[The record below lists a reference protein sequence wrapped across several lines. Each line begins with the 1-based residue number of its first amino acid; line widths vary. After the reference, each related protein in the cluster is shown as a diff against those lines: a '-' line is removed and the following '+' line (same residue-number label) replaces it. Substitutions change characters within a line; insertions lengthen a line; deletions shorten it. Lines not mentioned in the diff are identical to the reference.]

1 MPWETWT
8 TTLDVAIALADDA
21 GLQLAVDEG
30 DVVRDLVLEST
41 ALRVLEYAGNRYEL
55 FDPVLDFV
63 GHDAPA
69 LRVLVVY
76 FFPAVTLEPADLE
89 VLDNVN
95 PTVADE
101 RPKDV
106 ERVPDLGVLVPAV
119 VDDDVQLAAD
129 LLGPA
134 LEDGEVALVARDL

>member
-76 FFPAVTLEPADLE
+76 FFPAVTFEAADLE

-101 RPKDV
+101 RPEGV
-106 ERVPDLGVLVPAV
+106 ERVPDLGVLVSAC
-119 VDDDVQLAAD
+119 
-129 LLGPA
+129 G
-134 LEDGEVALVARDL
+134 RFMSRI

>member
-30 DVVRDLVLEST
+30 DVVRDLVLESR

-76 FFPAVTLEPADLE
+76 FFPAVTFEPADLE

-106 ERVPDLGVLVPAV
+106 ERVPDLGVLVPAWR
-119 VDDDVQLAAD
+119 
-129 LLGPA
+129 
-134 LEDGEVALVARDL
+134 E

>member
-1 MPWETWT
+1 MPLVCKIAVFCTSTCYSSAPPREVVPWETWT

-41 ALRVLEYAGNRYEL
+41 DLRVLEYAGNRYEL

-76 FFPAVTLEPADLE
+76 FFPAVTLERPPI
-89 VLDNVN
+89 VN
-95 PTVADE
+95 GPVDE
-101 RPKDV
+101 RRRVV
-106 ERVPDLGVLVPAV
+106 ECSRGNSFMVNWLVEPSS
-119 VDDDVQLAAD
+119 
-129 LLGPA
+129 
-134 LEDGEVALVARDL
+134 

>member
-1 MPWETWT
+1 MPGETRT
-8 TTLDVAIALADDA
+8 TPLDVAIALADDA

-69 LRVLVVY
+69 LRVLVVN
-76 FFPAVTLEPADLE
+76 FFPAVTLEPTHLE
-89 VLDNVN
+89 ILDNVN

-101 RPKDV
+101 RPEDV
-106 ERVPDLGVLVPAV
+106 ERVPYLGILVSAC
-119 VDDDVQLAAD
+119 
-129 LLGPA
+129 G
-134 LEDGEVALVARDL
+134 RFMSRI